1 MDKKRMDNHIKGFT
15 QFEIVGLVK
24 DLSKDV
30 HNTSKKLK
38 KSLEAELNTPIHS
51 SRSRRTTVFAMIM
64 EDMKPA
70 FSGEGFEQIKIE

>member
-15 QFEIVGLVK
+15 QFEIVWLVK

-38 KSLEAELNTPIHS
+38 KSL
-51 SRSRRTTVFAMIM
+51 
-64 EDMKPA
+64 
-70 FSGEGFEQIKIE
+70 